1 MKGNQSPYDEEF
13 SNQGEMSFLD
23 HLEVLRWHLVRS
35 VIAVLLFM
43 TLAFIF
49 KEFVFDQIILAPQKS
64 NFLTYRLFCD
74 LSHYLDLGDKLCF
87 NDISFSLINITMSG
101 QFTTHILV
109 SAVAGII
116 LAFPY
121 ILIEVWRFILPG
133 LKQSEKKSAIALV
146 FFGSLL
152 FMGGVLFG
160 YYVISPLSVQFLG
173 NYTVSSTVSNSI
185 SLNSYIST
193 LASITLACA
202 IVFQLP
208 IIVYFLSKVGILT
221 PQLMKAYR
229 KHSIVVVLILA
240 AIITPPDI
248 TSQILVAI
256 PLVFLYEVSII
267 ISRMVV
273 RKQAT

>member
-121 ILIEVWRFILPG
+121 ILIEVWRL
-133 LKQSEKKSAIALV
+133 
-146 FFGSLL
+146 
-152 FMGGVLFG
+152 
-160 YYVISPLSVQFLG
+160 YCLG
-173 NYTVSSTVSNSI
+173 
-185 SLNSYIST
+185 
-193 LASITLACA
+193 
-202 IVFQLP
+202 
-208 IIVYFLSKVGILT
+208 
-221 PQLMKAYR
+221 
-229 KHSIVVVLILA
+229 
-240 AIITPPDI
+240 
-248 TSQILVAI
+248 
-256 PLVFLYEVSII
+256 
-267 ISRMVV
+267 
-273 RKQAT
+273 